1 MKKIL
6 SFVLV
11 LAVRAYQLAIR
22 PLLPG
27 ACRFIPGCSEYA
39 IEAIERHGPLK
50 GAWLGLKRIL
60 RCHPGRT
67 GGYDPVP

>member
-11 LAVRAYQLAIR
+11 LVVRAYQLAIR

-50 GAWLGLKRIL
+50 GGWLGLKRIL